1 MASCRHEKSLFAST
15 ATGYCDRSRSIA
27 FKAVQFLT
35 LTFLL
40 SFSSTTF
47 AQSNYAS
54 LSGTVYDPGQKVVA
68 GAVVNLTSAATEA
81 ARQVTTNEQGM
92 YQFTGLLPGEY
103 KLNVQSPNFAALSQS
118 VHLEVGQQ
126 MTLNVRLEVG
136 SISST
141 VNVMSEAAAVLR
153 TNDSSVGEVVERRS
167 VQNLPLNGR
176 MLIDLVLTVP
186 GAHESHGAQAGD
198 MNPLYWRP
206 GQRSAVSIGGAR
218 PNANYF
224 LLDGTTD
231 TDPTFNTLSLSPS
244 PDAVQEF
251 KVQTGSYT
259 AEMGGAGGGQIN
271 IVTRT
276 GSNQFH
282 GTAYEFL
289 RNNVFDAHTFNDMG
303 SNFLVRNNFGAS
315 IGGPI
320 ARNRIFFFANYE
332 GLRHIKA
339 DTMIETVPTADE
351 VNGDFSMSGVTVYN
365 PFSSHPN
372 PNFNPSKPVS
382 PGNPQIIRDPFP
394 DNKIP
399 AGLIDPAAQLFL
411 RKYTPRPNI
420 GMGMNGCGM
429 TMMGAPTVV
438 GAGVDCNNYND
449 VRKERHNTDQA
460 TFRID
465 QVFKRGDSI
474 AAHYSFG
481 SENGFMPQ
489 NLPGF
494 GALHDNLA
502 QHGSVA
508 WTHIFS
514 PQIVNI
520 GTITISRLSMH
531 RSSENSDS
539 NDIVSELGIKGVG
552 FGGQGAFGA
561 PWFNVQGYSGMG
573 DTFAATPMHAWDTIL
588 EARDTL
594 AWQKGRHSLKIGGS
608 YRYYIWPMWGFF
620 QNRGYYQFT
629 NGFTTQTATNDG
641 TGSALASM
649 LLGFPVVKQR
659 QAGVPQMQL
668 RQWYAD
674 AFIQDSFQLSRDTTI
689 QIGLRYEYM
698 SPLRDIRYPNSNL
711 TFTNG
716 VPQVFI
722 GGQQGYP
729 KGLMFP
735 NKLNFA
741 PRFGLSHQ
749 ISRYGLVLH
758 AAYGIFF
765 TPVDMNT
772 WCNQRHNVPY
782 VFPETQQSDNFI
794 PAAPIVAT
802 HLNFGPAVLGQ
813 TTVSF
818 AAFQSNPPPQY
829 IQQWSGSIEK
839 SLGQETTLEVGYL
852 GSHGVHLQRSHLI
865 NNAPPGPGAIG
876 PRRPYKVLAFVD
888 GTVLPTNIIVT
899 STTFPVSGINLLEN
913 SAQSW
918 YEAGYVNVRRRFA
931 RGWTMLANYTFAKN
945 LSDAPDFRSPMFESA
960 IPQDNSNLSAEKGL
974 SCDIRHR
981 FAMSAVYDLPAFRK
995 YGWTGVVTKNWRLSA
1010 VYQAQSGFPLTI
1022 SVFGDTANAGTLLGE
1037 NPIRANYTG
1046 QPVFTSSTHTAA
1058 SWFNP
1063 AAFTTP
1069 AAFTFGDVGRNTVYG
1084 PGFQTLD
1091 LALQRE
1097 FNVTETVKFQ
1107 FRAEFFNALNH
1118 INLGTPNRFVN
1129 TPQFG
1134 TITEAA
1140 TPGREIQFG
1149 ARLSF

>member
-1 MASCRHEKSLFAST
+1 MASCLREKSLFASIIT
-15 ATGYCDRSRSIA
+15 CRPNRSRSIRFKLVVPA
-27 FKAVQFLT
+27 FLFLV
-35 LTFLL
+35 
-40 SFSSTTF
+40 SSSAF

-54 LSGTVYDPGQKVVA
+54 LSGIVYDPGEKVVA
-68 GAVVNLTSAATEA
+68 GAVVNLTSATTQA
-81 ARQVTTNEQGM
+81 ARQATSNEQGM
-92 YQFTGLLPGEY
+92 FQFTGLLPGEY
-103 KLNVQSPNFAALSQS
+103 KLNVQSPNFALLTQR

-126 MTLNVRLEVG
+126 MTLDVKLEVG

-141 VNVMSEAAAVLR
+141 VNVMTDAATVLR
-153 TNDSSVGEVVERRS
+153 PTDSSVGEVVERRS

-186 GAHESHGAQAGD
+186 GAHLSHGAQAGD

-244 PDAVQEF
+244 PDSVQEF

-303 SNFLVRNNFGAS
+303 SNFLVQNNFGAS
-315 IGGPI
+315 VGGPI
-320 ARNRIFFFANYE
+320 VRNRTFFFTNYE
-332 GLRHIKA
+332 GLRHVKA
-339 DTMIETVPTADE
+339 DSMIDTVPTEDE
-351 VNGDFSMSGVTVYN
+351 VNGDFSKSGVTIYN
-365 PFSSHPN
+365 PFSAHAN
-372 PNFNPSKPVS
+372 PAFNPSKPVS
-382 PGNPQIIRDPFP
+382 PSNPQVIRDPFP
-394 DNKIP
+394 NNKIP
-399 AGLIDPAAQLFL
+399 SGLIDQSAQLFL
-411 RKYTPRPNI
+411 RKYTPRPNMD
-420 GMGMNGCGM
+420 MGMNGCGM

-438 GAGVDCNNYND
+438 GAGVDCNNYIDIRN
-449 VRKERHNTDQA
+449 ERHNTDQA
-460 TFRID
+460 TFRVD
-465 QVFKRGDSI
+465 QVFKRGDSL
-474 AAHYSFG
+474 AARYSFS

-520 GTITISRLSMH
+520 GTITVSRLAMH

-588 EARDTL
+588 EARDALT
-594 AWQKGRHSLKIGGS
+594 WQKGRHSLKIGGS

-649 LLGFPVVKQR
+649 LLGLPVVKQR
-659 QAGVPQMQL
+659 QAGIPQMQL

-674 AFIQDSFQLSRDTTI
+674 AFIQDAFQLSRSTTI

-711 TFTNG
+711 TFVNG

-729 KGLMFP
+729 TGLMFP

-749 ISRYGLVLH
+749 ISKFGLVVH

-782 VFPETQQSDNFI
+782 VFPETQQSDNFT
-794 PAAPIVAT
+794 PAAGIVAS
-802 HLNFGPAVLGQ
+802 HFNFAPAVLGV

-818 AAFQSNPPPQY
+818 AAFESNPPPQY
-829 IQQWSGSIEK
+829 IQQWSGSLEK
-839 SLGQETTLEVGYL
+839 SLGKETTLEVGYL

-876 PRRPYKVLAFVD
+876 PRRPYKVLAFVN
-888 GTVLPTNIIVT
+888 GTVLPTNIVFT

-918 YEAGYVNVRRRFA
+918 YDAGYVNVRRRFA
-931 RGWTMLANYTFAKN
+931 RGWTLLANYTYAKN

-960 IPQDNSNLSAEKGL
+960 IPQDNSNLGAEKGL
-974 SCDIRHR
+974 ACDIRHR

-995 YGWTGVVTKNWRLSA
+995 YGWSSLVTKDWRLSA

-1022 SVFGDTANAGTLLGE
+1022 SVFGDTANSGTLLGE

-1046 QPVFTSSTHTAA
+1046 QPVFTSGTNTAA

-1063 AAFTTP
+1063 GAFATP
-1069 AAFTFGDVGRNTVYG
+1069 AAFTFGNVGRNTVYG
-1084 PGFQTLD
+1084 PGLQTLD

-1097 FNVTETVKFQ
+1097 FTVTEKMKFQ